1 MKMNY
6 VKRLVLETE
15 LRKGTPLA
23 EIARMIGLHRNALY
37 AEFKRTGMN
46 RTNYDARKAQWE
58 RDVT

>member
-15 LRKGTPLA
+15 LRKGNKLTA
-23 EIARMIGLHRNALY
+23 IASMLGVNRNTLY

-46 RTNYDARKAQWE
+46 RTNYDARKAQFE
-58 RDVT
+58 RGM

>member
-23 EIARMIGLHRNALY
+23 EIARMIGLHRNESNQL
-37 AEFKRTGMN
+37 
-46 RTNYDARKAQWE
+46 
-58 RDVT
+58 